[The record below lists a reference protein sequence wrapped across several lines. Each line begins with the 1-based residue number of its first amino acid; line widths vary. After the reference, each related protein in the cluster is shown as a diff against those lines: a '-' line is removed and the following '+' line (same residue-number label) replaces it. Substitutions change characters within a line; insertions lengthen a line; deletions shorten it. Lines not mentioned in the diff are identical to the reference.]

1 MTPEIFP
8 VTPERWHDLETLFA
22 KKNACWCM
30 YWRVPYSEYSK
41 GAEHNRP
48 AMKSLIDSGTVPG
61 LLAYID
67 GVPAGWVSVAP
78 RTDYSALERRPSLKR
93 LDDQPVWSIVCF
105 YIAAPFRGQGL
116 MLALIQ
122 AAVDYARAH
131 GASII
136 EAYPMDPQ
144 GEAEAGGL
152 FTGLA
157 KVFAKAGFV
166 EAARPTPHRRIMRLT
181 V

>member
-8 VTPERWHDLETLFA
+8 VTPERWQDLETLFA
-22 KKNACWCM
+22 RKNSCWCM
-30 YWRVPYSEYSK
+30 YWREPYSEYKK
-41 GAEHNRP
+41 GGEHNRP
-48 AMKSLIDSGTVPG
+48 AMENLIDGGTVPG
-61 LLAYID
+61 LLAYVD

-78 RTDYSALERRPSLKR
+78 REDYPALESSRSLKR

-105 YIAAPFRGQGL
+105 YIDSAYRGQGL
-116 MLALIQ
+116 MLTLIQ
-122 AAVDYARAH
+122 AAVDYAKDH

-144 GEAEAGGL
+144 GIAEAGGL

-166 EAARPTPHRRIMRLT
+166 EMARPTPSRRILRLT